1 MDPVTRDAPM
11 GIRIAIAANS
21 SWNVVKLRAGL
32 IRGLEQHGYESVV
45 LAPADPEVGPR
56 MKELGVQHIAVT
68 LSRSGLNPI
77 ADLGL
82 LFAYRRALRR
92 ISPKALLGFTI
103 KPNIYGCLAAR
114 MLGVPAIA
122 NISGLGTAFIR
133 RGPLTALVSAMYR
146 VSLRRAAVV
155 FFHNSEDLELFV
167 SNRMVRREQSRLLPG
182 SGVDCDRF
190 TPTPLPSGPPKFLLI
205 ARLLRD
211 KGVREY
217 VKAARLT
224 RQRHPDAIFQLLGPL
239 DPGNRT
245 AIQPSELEA
254 WVREGAVEYLGAAD
268 DVRPFIAASS
278 AVVLPSFR
286 EGLPRSLLE
295 GAAMA
300 RPLIAADAP
309 GSRDVVEH
317 GVNGLLCEVSNAD
330 ALADAFQQLI
340 AMSSGERD
348 AMGLAGRRL
357 VEQRFSEKYV
367 IEAYLDV
374 LSSIIGAKTERC
386 AA

>member
-1 MDPVTRDAPM
+1 MDAVTRDAP
-11 GIRIAIAANS
+11 RIAIAANS

-32 IRGLEQHGYESVV
+32 IRGLQQHGYEPVV
-45 LAPADPEVGPR
+45 IAPVDPEIGD
-56 MKELGVQHIAVT
+56 ELAVEHIPIA
-68 LSRSGLNPI
+68 LNRSSLNPI
-77 ADLGL
+77 ADIGL
-82 LFAYRRALRR
+82 LFAYRRALRQ

-122 NISGLGTAFIR
+122 NISGLGTAFIK

-155 FFHNSEDLELFV
+155 FFQNPEDLELFV
-167 SNRMVRREQSRLLPG
+167 NKRLVRKQQSRLLPG

-190 TPTPLPSGPPKFLLI
+190 TPASLPSGPPKFLLI

-217 VKAARLT
+217 VEAARLT
-224 RQRHPDAIFQLLGPL
+224 RRRHPDAIFQLLGPL

-245 AIQPSELEA
+245 AIQPAELEA
-254 WVREGAVEYLGAAD
+254 WVREGAIEYLGVAD
-268 DVRPFIAASS
+268 DVRPFIAAAS
-278 AVVLPSFR
+278 AVVLPSYR

-295 GAAMA
+295 GAAMG

-317 GVNGLLCEVSNAD
+317 GVNGLLCEMRSSA
-330 ALADAFQQLI
+330 ALAEAVEALI
-340 AMSSGERD
+340 ARSPHERR

-357 VEQRFSEKYV
+357 IERNFSEKLV
-367 IEAYLDV
+367 IQAYLDE
-374 LSSIIGAKTERC
+374 LRSSIQRTSAGLTT
-386 AA
+386 

>member
-1 MDPVTRDAPM
+1 M
-11 GIRIAIAANS
+11 GPRIAIAANS

-32 IRGLEQHGYESVV
+32 IRGLQQHGYEPVV
-45 LAPADPEVGPR
+45 LAPADHEVGTR
-56 MKELGVQHIAVT
+56 MKELGVQHVPVT

-92 ISPKALLGFTI
+92 ISPNALLGFTI

-122 NISGLGTAFIR
+122 NISGLGTAFIK
-133 RGPLTALVSAMYR
+133 RGLLTSLVSAMYR
-146 VSLRRAAVV
+146 FSLRRAAVV
-155 FFHNSEDLELFV
+155 FFQNSEDLELFV
-167 SNRMVRREQSRLLPG
+167 SNGMVRREQSRLLPG

-190 TPTPLPSGPPKFLLI
+190 TPAPLPSGPPTFLLI

-217 VKAARLT
+217 VEAARLT
-224 RQRHPDAIFQLLGPL
+224 RQRHPDAIFRLLGPL

-245 AIQPSELEA
+245 AIQPAELDA
-254 WVREGAVEYLGAAD
+254 WIGEGAIDYLGVAD
-268 DVRPFIAASS
+268 DVRPFIAAAS
-278 AVVLPSFR
+278 AVVLPSYR

-309 GSRDVVEH
+309 GSREVVGH
-317 GVNGLLCEVSNAD
+317 GENGLLCEVRSAD
-330 ALADAFQQLI
+330 ALADAFQRFI
-340 AMSSGERD
+340 AMSSAERD
-348 AMGLAGRRL
+348 AMGFAGRRL

-367 IEAYLDV
+367 VEAYLDV
-374 LSSIIGAKTERC
+374 LSSIIDVTTEPC